1 MQTSTQVG
9 GEQILIIVIIIIS
22 CVSKRQND
30 SKSKHGS
37 FPNSLKKI
45 VD

>member
-1 MQTSTQVG
+1 MKTSTQVG
-9 GEQILIIVIIIIS
+9 GEQILIIIR